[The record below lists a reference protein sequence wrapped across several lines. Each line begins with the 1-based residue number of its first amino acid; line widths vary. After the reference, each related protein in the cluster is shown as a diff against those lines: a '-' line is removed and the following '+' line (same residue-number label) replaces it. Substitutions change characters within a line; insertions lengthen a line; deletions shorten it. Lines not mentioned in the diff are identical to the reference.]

1 MFSYDANFLVTIGN
15 KLFMR
20 GRKLKPL
27 IKEQPTKNIELV
39 KEARLVVHVIK
50 GENVPIR
57 HDIIEEY
64 AQMKGGGDKGAGRQL
79 GRSHRPTVNRPGNNA
94 GDPGYQREDSFEDDR
109 QNKATKTQE

>member
-27 IKEQPTKNIELV
+27 IREQPTKNHELV

-57 HDIIEEY
+57 HEIIEEY
-64 AQMKGGGDKGAGRQL
+64 KAMKEQDGAGRSATAN
-79 GRSHRPTVNRPGNNA
+79 RHRPTVNRPPNTG
-94 GDPGYQREDSFEDDR
+94 GDPNYDR
-109 QNKATKTQE
+109 

>member
-1 MFSYDANFLVTIGN
+1 MFSYDANFLTTIGN

-27 IKEQPTKNIELV
+27 IKEQPAKNPELV

-57 HDIIEEY
+57 HQIIEEY
-64 AQMKGGGDKGAGRQL
+64 KALKDQGERGVNPAASQARG
-79 GRSHRPTVNRPGNNA
+79 HRPTVNRP
-94 GDPGYQREDSFEDDR
+94 
-109 QNKATKTQE
+109 

>member
-27 IKEQPTKNIELV
+27 IKEQPTKNHELV

-57 HDIIEEY
+57 HEIIEEY
-64 AQMKGGGDKGAGRQL
+64 
-79 GRSHRPTVNRPGNNA
+79 
-94 GDPGYQREDSFEDDR
+94 
-109 QNKATKTQE
+109 KALKD

>member
-27 IKEQPTKNIELV
+27 IREEQPKNPELV
-39 KEARLVVHVIK
+39 KEARLVVHVVK

-57 HDIIEEY
+57 NKIIEEY
-64 AQMKGGGDKGAGRQL
+64 
-79 GRSHRPTVNRPGNNA
+79 
-94 GDPGYQREDSFEDDR
+94 
-109 QNKATKTQE
+109 